1 MIRILKKQIA
11 LLFIVINICTVSG
24 CSGYREVDKLGI
36 AAGIAIDFNEYGDKY
51 VVTVEMIEVGAS
63 ENTKSTISKFYTTT
77 GDSVFDAV
85 RLLIIKTGRRIFW
98 SHSVV
103 ILVGEEVAQK
113 GMVPVLDWVSR
124 DTEPRADM
132 NLIITKG
139 CTAKDL
145 LICRSEPNDMSSFH
159 LNDIMK
165 SQKILSKMA
174 SATVW
179 EFVNDI
185 SSGLTQPTAPAA
197 QLYTTEGETEQDI
210 YGTAIFKKDK
220 VVGYINRDESFYL
233 YMIKDKLKEGIIVV
247 KDAVGTNTTISF
259 EVFHNKTTLTP
270 IYENEKMIMKVDVKT
285 VVAIDEVSGTDD
297 LVVNEEG
304 RDKLK
309 KQTEEIVTKNL
320 LDLIIKMQQEYNTD
334 ILGFTSTMKIKSPNI
349 WRKLEHNKNE
359 VFQNI
364 IPEINVQIIIK
375 GSGTNSKPIKIG
387 SNTLN
392 GRVGNVYYNNCYICL
407 NNIYRTSNL
416 T

>member
-11 LLFIVINICTVSG
+11 LLLIIINICTVSG
-24 CSGYREVDKLGI
+24 CSSYREVDQLGI
-36 AAGIAIDFNEYGDKY
+36 AAGMAIDFNEYADKY
-51 VVTVEMIEVGAS
+51 VVTVEMIKVGAS
-63 ENTKSTISKFYTTT
+63 ENTKSTISKFYTST
-77 GDSVFDAV
+77 GNSVFDAV

-103 ILVGEEVAQK
+103 ILVSEEVAQK
-113 GMVPVLDWVSR
+113 GMVPALDWVNR

-139 CTAKDL
+139 CTAKEML
-145 LICRSEPNDMSSFH
+145 MCRSEPIEMSSFH

-165 SQKILSKMA
+165 SQQVLSKMT

-197 QLYTTEGETEQDI
+197 QLDRAEGENEQDI
-210 YGTAIFKKDK
+210 YGTSIFKKDK
-220 VVGYINRDESFYL
+220 AVGYINGDESFYL
-233 YMIKDKLKEGIIVV
+233 LMIKDKLKEGIIVV
-247 KDAVGTNTTISF
+247 KDAIGTNTTISF

-270 IYENEKMIMKVDVKT
+270 IYENEKIIMKVDVKT

-297 LVVNEEG
+297 MVVNEEG
-304 RDKLK
+304 RNKLK

-320 LDLIIKMQQEYNTD
+320 LDLIKKMQKEYKTD
-334 ILGFTSTMKIKSPNI
+334 VLGFSSTMKIKSPNM
-349 WRKLEHNKNE
+349 WRKLEQRKNE

-364 IPEINVQIIIK
+364 IPKINVQIIIE

-387 SNTLN
+387 TNSKPIKWDKESCFHDYREAL
-392 GRVGNVYYNNCYICL
+392 
-407 NNIYRTSNL
+407 IYG
-416 T
+416 